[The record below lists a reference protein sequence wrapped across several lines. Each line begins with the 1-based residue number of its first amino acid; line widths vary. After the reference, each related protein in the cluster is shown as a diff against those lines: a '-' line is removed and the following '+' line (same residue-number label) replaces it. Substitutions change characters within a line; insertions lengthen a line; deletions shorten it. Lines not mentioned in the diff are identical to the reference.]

1 MKNIITI
8 TILTISLGLTSC
20 NKWLDV
26 KPEDKFIEEEV
37 FKTPQ
42 GFHDALNGI
51 YLSISGDNL
60 YGRMLNLETLD
71 LLAQTYYISGAH
83 DKKRQLLN
91 SFNYGDKDVKA
102 QLDGIWTNLYVN
114 ITNINR
120 FLENLDTYGHVL
132 DTQTKGLMEGEA
144 LTARAYLYL
153 DILRM
158 FAPAFSVDKEAQ
170 TIPYYTNTTY
180 KAAPFFKSTEVMA
193 NILADLKKSSEL
205 LLKYDPVLNMGRV
218 DQTFGEV
225 QLGSKPFLQFRNYH
239 FNYFAAKGLEARA
252 NLWAGNKQDALKSA
266 EAVIA
271 AKSKFPW
278 IQAADLSVLS
288 QINRVFSMELLLA
301 FESPKLYKNYDELF
315 SPALEDKNIL
325 SAGTTNRFI
334 NVVYENWENDFR
346 YASNWRSNGGK
357 SYPVFLKY
365 ADIPSDNN
373 RNFRYTVPGMRIS
386 EMYLIASEC
395 ETDQTKALAYL
406 NELRKNRNC
415 DILASSTG
423 LLDNIKKEYRKEFYG
438 EGQLWYYY
446 KRNDNRTING
456 ATTTNKAVAVENYT
470 FPIPQSETDPR

>member
-1 MKNIITI
+1 MKNILTI
-8 TILTISLGLTSC
+8 TVLTLSFGLTSC

-42 GFHDALNGI
+42 GFYDALNGI
-51 YLSISGDNL
+51 YLNISGDKL
-60 YGRMLNLETLD
+60 YGRTLNLEILD
-71 LLAQTYYISGAH
+71 LLAQTYYISAAQSEPR
-83 DKKRQLLN
+83 KQLN
-91 SFNYGDKDVKA
+91 NFNYGDKDVKA
-102 QLDGIWTNLYVN
+102 QLDAIWANLYVN

-120 FLENLDTYGHVL
+120 FLENLDTYGQVL
-132 DTQTKGLMEGEA
+132 DTQTRGLMEGEA

-153 DILRM
+153 DILRL
-158 FAPAFSVDKEAQ
+158 FAPAFSVNKEAQ

-180 KAAPFFKSTEVMA
+180 EAAPYFKSTDVLV
-193 NILADLKKSSEL
+193 NILADLKKSTDL
-205 LLKYDPVLNMGRV
+205 LLKYDPAIHMEQI
-218 DQTFGEV
+218 DQTIGEI
-225 QLGSKPFLQFRNYH
+225 QLGAKPFLQFRNYH

-252 NLWAGNKQDALKSA
+252 NLWGGHKEDALKAA

-278 IQAADLSVLS
+278 IQASDLSNVS

-301 FESPKLYKNYDELF
+301 FESANLYKNYDELF
-315 SPALEDKNIL
+315 SPALEDRNIL
-325 SAGTTNRFI
+325 SAGTTNKFI
-334 NVVYENWENDFR
+334 NTVYENWENDFR

-365 ADIPSDNN
+365 ADISATNY
-373 RNFRYTVPGMRIS
+373 RNFRYTVPGIRIS

-395 ETDQTKALAYL
+395 EPDQTKALAYL

-415 DILASSTG
+415 DVLSSTTD
-423 LLDNIKKEYRKEFYG
+423 LADNIKKEYRKEFYG

-456 ATTTNKAVAVENYT
+456 ATTTNKSVGVESYT